1 MKVNVK
7 RSDLL
12 RLYNIFNRIS
22 PELNTIYLMMDPYD
36 YILLSKI
43 VSSVFSN
50 NSVLHVD
57 IDDNTS
63 VQITYQS
70 LTIDKDIL
78 LNILDAMD
86 EQAILDSDSNI
97 HVELTNG
104 LQILYLLENLLL
116 GKKLLVVMNEHF
128 LSLMEKRLLSIQKKL
143 GYTSLTK
150 QSFTIIKGSYLKIG
164 DLVRVADNSGAKLV
178 KIVSEIEPSVY
189 IVTIAKTNLGYEF
202 KFPYGKKYCAVL
214 VRFSEFGYYEYNEVC
229 LFDYYDG
236 IKEPLFSSILNGT
249 VAPCTHLS
257 QYETIIRSC
266 IFKEGDLIRVDSE
279 TSAKINK
286 ILTITK
292 ELEGSEFVV
301 TLLSDVYLSPLMN
314 YKKFQSVKGTLQRRP
329 YANKNSLLSYY
340 LLDVYELQLNSFS
353 IQKDY
358 N

>member
-22 PELNTIYLMMDPYD
+22 PESNTIYLMMDPYD

-43 VSSVFSN
+43 VSFVFSN

-78 LNILDAMD
+78 LNILDVMD

-116 GKKLLVVMNEHF
+116 GKKLLVAMNEHF

-249 VAPCTHLS
+249 VAPCTNLS

-329 YANKNSLLSYY
+329 YANKNSSLSYY
-340 LLDVYELQLNSFS
+340 LLDVYELQLSSFS
-353 IQKDY
+353 IL
-358 N
+358 